1 MNPRSR
7 ALCLRLGLGLLA
19 FSALL
24 FFKPLEDAYVLPQRI
39 GLALAAL
46 VLTAGVWELPLPF
59 SAVFWLGLG
68 FFAWRIFCHFCSPDA
83 PPSVP
88 WLAAQIPEL
97 LLFLGAAAAL
107 QVPALRLR
115 AAYALLTAGA
125 LGAAYALLAPLGWD
139 PFAGGA
145 QDLGFGRRAHGTL
158 GNPDFLGG
166 WLAMLLPLALASVW
180 VSKGTARRW
189 ALGVAGLLGLALL
202 LTFVRGSWA
211 AAAAGC
217 SVTLAILGCKGF
229 KPDWRVALPWTAG
242 LILIAGLILA
252 LGSGFR
258 GLGSRLAEATDFR
271 SDAWGSRVFMAGTA
285 LDLAWEHPLTGVG
298 GGAFEME
305 YLRRQGER
313 LWKEPS
319 QPFRLTADAHN
330 DWMQAAAE
338 TGFPGLLLW
347 GALFVLALRAAWR
360 HGGFEGAAVAGALV
374 AFGVQG
380 CFHFPWDIVPT
391 AGLALLALAAA
402 AGFGQERSFKG
413 PRGWPVLAALVLV
426 ACLGLDLRQAE
437 ASALLNSA
445 TSLQSDPVGM
455 PLSAALL
462 KKSAALCPED
472 ERAWSRL
479 GAAQMA
485 LSDPAAAVLS
495 YQQALQDLPSSFGDW
510 TNLGL
515 CLGLTKRLSGAEVSL
530 KQAVQLDP
538 RSNEAWANLAKA
550 EYLLGQKDE
559 ALATA
564 RQGIVE
570 AGGSAQA
577 WFNLGAMLFNAGL
590 PLQAAPDFE
599 AALRLDPNYPEA
611 AAMIAACRRAH

>member
-46 VLTAGVWELPLPF
+46 VLLAGVWELPLPF
-59 SAVFWLGLG
+59 STVFWLGLG
-68 FFAWRIFCHFCSPDA
+68 LFVWRFFCHFCSPDA
-83 PPSVP
+83 PPSLP
-88 WLAAQIPEL
+88 WLAIQIPEL
-97 LLFLGAAAAL
+97 VLFLGAAAAL
-107 QVPALRLR
+107 RDPALRLR

-166 WLAMLLPLALASVW
+166 WLAMLLPLALAFLW
-180 VSKGTARRW
+180 ASKGKGRRW
-189 ALGVAGLLGLALL
+189 ATGLAGLLGLALL

-211 AAAAGC
+211 AALVGC
-217 SVTLAILGCKGF
+217 AVTLTIVGF
-229 KPDWRVALPWTAG
+229 RPKWAVALPWTAG
-242 LILIAGLILA
+242 LILFAGLILG

-258 GLGSRLAEATDFR
+258 GLGSRLAEATDLH
-271 SDAWGSRVFMAGTA
+271 SDAWRSRVFMAGTA
-285 LDLAWEHPLTGVG
+285 LDLAGEHPLTGVG

-313 LWKEPS
+313 LWNEPS

-360 HGGFEGAAVAGALV
+360 RGGVEGAAVAGALA

-391 AGLALLALAAA
+391 AGLALLALAVA
-402 AGFGQERSFKG
+402 AGFGEQRAFRG
-413 PRGWPVLAALVLV
+413 PRGWPVLAALALL
-426 ACLGLDLRQAE
+426 ASLGLDLRQAE

-455 PLSAALL
+455 PLGAALL
-462 KKSAALCPED
+462 KRSAALCPDD
-472 ERAWSRL
+472 ERTWSRL

-485 LSDPAAAVLS
+485 LADPSAAVLS
-495 YQQALQDLPSSFGDW
+495 YQRALQALPSSFGDW

-515 CLGLTKRLSGAEVSL
+515 CLGLTKRLAGAELSL
-530 KQAVQLDP
+530 RQAVQLNP
-538 RSNEAWANLAKA
+538 RSNEAWADLAKS

-564 RQGIVE
+564 RQGIVQ

-577 WFNLGAMLFNAGL
+577 WFNVGAMLFNAGH
-590 PLQAAPDFE
+590 PAQAAPAFE
-599 AALRLDPNYPEA
+599 ASLRLDPNYPEA

>member
-24 FFKPLEDAYVLPQRI
+24 FFKSLEDAYVLPQRM

-46 VLTAGVWELPLPF
+46 VLMAGVRDAELPF
-59 SAVFWLGLG
+59 STVFWLGLG
-68 FFAWRIFCHFCSPDA
+68 LFAWRFFCHFCSPDA
-83 PPSVP
+83 PPTLP
-88 WLAAQIPEL
+88 WLAQEIPEL
-97 LLFLGAAAAL
+97 VLFLGAAAAL
-107 QVPALRLR
+107 REPGLRLR
-115 AAYALLTAGA
+115 AAAVLLCAGA
-125 LGAAYALLAPLGWD
+125 LGAAYALLAPLGCD

-145 QDLGFGRRAHGTL
+145 VDLGFGRRAHGSL

-166 WLAMLLPLALASVW
+166 WLAMLLPLALACAWSA
-180 VSKGTARRW
+180 KGKGRAW
-189 ALGVAGLLGLALL
+189 ATGVAALLGLALL

-211 AAAAGC
+211 AAAVGC
-217 SVTLAILGCKGF
+217 AVGLAVPGF
-229 KPDWRVALPWTAG
+229 KPRWRVALPWAGG
-242 LILIAGLILA
+242 LILLAGAILV

-258 GLGSRLAEATDFR
+258 GLAARLGEATDLH
-271 SDAWGSRVFMAGTA
+271 SDAWGSRVFMAATA
-285 LDLAWEHPLTGVG
+285 LDLAREHPITGVG

-313 LWKEPS
+313 LWTEPS

-360 HGGFEGAAVAGALV
+360 RGGFEGAAVAGALA

-402 AGFGQERSFKG
+402 AGFAEVRSFKG
-413 PRGWPVLAALVLV
+413 PRGWPVLAALALV

-437 ASALLNSA
+437 ASALLNSG
-445 TSLQSDPVGM
+445 TSLQSAAGGM
-455 PLSAALL
+455 PLSAVLL
-462 KKSAALCPED
+462 RDSAALCPDD

-495 YQQALQDLPSSFGDW
+495 YQRALQDLPSSFGDW

-515 CLGLTKRLSGAEVSL
+515 CLGLTKRLVGAEASL
-530 KQAVQLDP
+530 RQAVQLNP
-538 RSNEAWANLAKA
+538 RSNEAWADLAKT
-550 EYLLGQKDE
+550 EYLLGRKDE

-564 RQGIVE
+564 QEGIAQ

-577 WFNLGAMLFNAGL
+577 WFNLGAMLYNAGH
-590 PLQAAPDFE
+590 PAQAAPAFE
-599 AALRLDPNYPEA
+599 AALRLDPAYPEA
-611 AAMIAACRRAH
+611 AALLAACRRAH